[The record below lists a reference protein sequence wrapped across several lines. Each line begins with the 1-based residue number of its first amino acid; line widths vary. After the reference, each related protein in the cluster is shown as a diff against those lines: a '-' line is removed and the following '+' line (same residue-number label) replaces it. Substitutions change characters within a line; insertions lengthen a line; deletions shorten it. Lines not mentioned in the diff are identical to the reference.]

1 MRFTF
6 APAKQ
11 SSNIKKQ
18 VYDLADAQKVIESRR
33 TLTFEDNR
41 FDYGETRFVTMGLLS
56 DVVVVIV
63 TAETESEIR
72 VISMRKAD
80 KHEQKIYF
88 EHS

>member
-1 MRFTF
+1 
-6 APAKQ
+6 
-11 SSNIKKQ
+11 
-18 VYDLADAQKVIESRR
+18 
-33 TLTFEDNR
+33 
-41 FDYGETRFVTMGLLS
+41 MGLLS
-56 DVVVVIV
+56 DVVVLIV